1 MSVTS
6 ALAGA
11 LSGLSATSRQA
22 EILSSNVAN
31 ATTPG
36 YARRQAGL
44 GSTVLGGTGQ
54 GVQILGVTRDVDR
67 HLMGERRLAAAGGGD
82 RDVRAEF
89 LKRVE
94 QTLGTPDSPGS
105 LAARLA
111 AFDQALVEAAGRPES
126 QARLGN
132 VASTAK
138 SLAEGLKA
146 ATTDIQQARATA
158 DRRIGEEVGKLNST
172 LAQLQELNVE
182 LRSFTGAGRDVSAL
196 LDERQRLIDQIS
208 AIVPVREIPRDLN
221 QIALFTTGGAP
232 LLDGSA
238 SVIGFS
244 ATHTITPEM
253 TRALGGLSGIT
264 INGRPYD
271 TAGSASPILGGTLG
285 ALFALR
291 DDLAVNAQGKI
302 DAAARDL
309 VERFSAAGLDP
320 TLAPGAPGLFTD
332 AGGAFLPAN
341 EVGLAGRLR
350 LNAAAD
356 PAQGGALFR
365 LRDGL
370 GSLTEGPPG
379 NGGLL
384 GALHAA
390 LTNARPLSS
399 TGFAAGSRSFA
410 TLTGDLVSDASAQR
424 LSAQSEQSFAAA
436 KLTALTD
443 LEAQNGI
450 DTDQEM
456 QELLV
461 IEKNYA
467 ANAKVIQAVADMIDT
482 LIRLGA

>member
-36 YARRQAGL
+36 YARREVSLGAAVLAGH
-44 GSTVLGGTGQ
+44 GQ
-54 GVQILGVTRDVDR
+54 GVQILGVRRDVDR
-67 HLMGERRLAAAGGGD
+67 HLLGERRLAEAGTGE
-82 RDVRAEF
+82 RNVRAEF
-89 LKRVE
+89 LQRVE
-94 QTLGTPDSPGS
+94 QALGSADSPSS

-126 QARLGN
+126 QARLNGI
-132 VASTAK
+132 ATTAK
-138 SLAEGLKA
+138 SLMAGFAA
-146 ATTDIQQARATA
+146 ATTDIQNARALA
-158 DRRIGEEVGKLNST
+158 DRRIGEEVTRLNST
-172 LAQLQELNVE
+172 LQQLHELNVN

-196 LDERQRLIDQIS
+196 LDERQRLVDQIS
-208 AIVPVREIPRDLN
+208 AIVPIREVPRDLN

-238 SVIGFS
+238 AVFGF
-244 ATHTITPEM
+244 TPVHTITPEM
-253 TRALGGLSGIT
+253 TQALGGLSGIT
-264 INGRPYD
+264 INGRPFD

-285 ALFALR
+285 ALFAVR
-291 DDLAVNAQGKI
+291 DELAVTAQGKL

-309 VERFSAAGLDP
+309 VERFSGLDP
-320 TLAPGAPGLFTD
+320 SLAPGAVGIFTD
-332 AGGAFLPAN
+332 AGGAFDPLD

-350 LNAAAD
+350 LNPAAD

-370 GSLTEGPPG
+370 GAATEGPPG
-379 NGGLL
+379 NGALL
-384 GALHAA
+384 NALHAA
-390 LTNARPLSS
+390 LSGARPLSS
-399 TGFAAGSRSFA
+399 TGFPAGNRSFA
-410 TLTGDLVSDASAQR
+410 VLTSDILSDTAALR
-424 LSAQSEQSFAAA
+424 LSAQSEQSFTAAR
-436 KLTALTD
+436 LTALTD
-443 LEAQNGI
+443 LEDQNGI

-482 LIRLGA
+482 LIRLDR

>member
-6 ALAGA
+6 ALSSA

-36 YARRQAGL
+36 YARREVGLRAAVLAG
-44 GSTVLGGTGQ
+44 SGQ
-54 GVQILGVTRDVDR
+54 GVSVVGVTRNVDR
-67 HLMGERRLAAAGGGD
+67 HLLGERRIAAAGGGD
-82 RDVRAEF
+82 RDVRAGF
-89 LKRVE
+89 LTRME
-94 QTLGTPDSPGS
+94 QALGTPDTAGS
-105 LAARLA
+105 LASRVA
-111 AFDQALVEAAGRPES
+111 AFDQALVEAQGRPDS
-126 QARLGN
+126 TTRLGN
-132 VASTAK
+132 IATTAK
-138 SLAEGLKA
+138 FLASGLA
-146 ATTDIQQARATA
+146 DATRDIQAARATA

-172 LAQLQELNVE
+172 ISQLHELNVE

-196 LDERQRLIDQIS
+196 LDERQRLVDQIS

-232 LLDGSA
+232 LLEGSP

-253 TRALGGLSGIT
+253 TQALGGLSGIT

-271 TAGSASPILGGTLG
+271 TSGSASPILGGTLG
-285 ALFALR
+285 ALFAVR
-291 DDLAVNAQGKI
+291 DDLAVSAQGKL

-332 AGGAFLPAN
+332 AGLAFDPLN
-341 EVGLAGRLR
+341 EVGLAGRLT

-356 PAQGGALFR
+356 PAQGGAVFR

-370 GSLTEGPPG
+370 GATAAGPVG
-379 NGGLL
+379 NGTLL
-384 GALHAA
+384 GALHGA
-390 LTNARPLSS
+390 LSGARPLSS
-399 TGFAAGSRSFA
+399 TGFGPGNRSFA
-410 TLTGDLVSDASAQR
+410 MLAADLHSDTSAQR
-424 LSAQSEQSFAAA
+424 LSAQSEQSFASAR
-436 KLTALTD
+436 LTALTD

-482 LIRLGA
+482 LIRLDG

>member
-36 YARRQAGL
+36 YARRQVGL
-44 GSTVLGGTGQ
+44 GAAVLAGQGQ

-67 HLMGERRLAAAGGGD
+67 NLLGERRIAQAGGGD

-89 LKRVE
+89 LKRLE
-94 QTLGTPDSPGS
+94 QTLGTPDSTGS

-111 AFDQALVEAAGRPES
+111 AFDQALIEAAGRPES
-126 QARLGN
+126 QARLG
-132 VASTAK
+132 AI
-138 SLAEGLKA
+138 
-146 ATTDIQQARATA
+146 ATTARSLVDGLAAASDDIQAARATA
-158 DRRIGEEVGKLNST
+158 DRRIGEEVGKLNAT
-172 LAQLQELNVE
+172 IAQLHELNVE

-196 LDERQRLIDQIS
+196 LDERQRLVDQIS

-221 QIALFTTGGAP
+221 QIALFTAGGAP
-232 LLDGSA
+232 LLEGSPA
-238 SVIGFS
+238 IIGFS
-244 ATHTITPEM
+244 PTHTITPDM
-253 TRALGGLSGIT
+253 TPALGGLSGIT
-264 INGRPYD
+264 INARPYD

-285 ALFALR
+285 ALFAVR
-291 DDLAVNAQGKI
+291 DDLAVSAQSKL
-302 DAAARDL
+302 DAVARDL
-309 VERFSAAGLDP
+309 VERFSAAGVDP

-332 AGGAFLPAN
+332 AGLAFDPLN
-341 EVGLAGRLR
+341 ETGLAGRLT
-350 LNAAAD
+350 LNPLAD
-356 PAQGGALFR
+356 PAQGGALYR

-370 GSLTEGPPG
+370 GALTEGPPA
-379 NGGLL
+379 NGALL
-384 GALHAA
+384 GALRSA
-390 LTNARPLSS
+390 LADARPLNSA
-399 TGFAAGSRSFA
+399 GFPAGIRSFA
-410 TLTGDLVSDASAQR
+410 TLTGDLLSDVSSRR
-424 LSAQSEQSFAAA
+424 LSADSEKAFAAA
-436 KLTALTD
+436 KLTALAD

-450 DTDQEM
+450 DTDREM

-482 LIRLGA
+482 LIRLDG

>member
-36 YARRQAGL
+36 YARRQVSLSSVSLAGQ
-44 GSTVLGGTGQ
+44 GQ
-54 GVQILGVTRDVDR
+54 GVQVVGITRDVDR
-67 HLMGERRLAAAGGGD
+67 QLLGERRIAQASNGD
-82 RDVRAEF
+82 RDIRAEF
-89 LKRVE
+89 LKRLE
-94 QTLGTPDSPGS
+94 QTLGTPDSEAS

-111 AFDQALVEAAGRPES
+111 AFDQALVEAAGRPDS
-126 QARLGN
+126 QARLN
-132 VASTAK
+132 AIVATAK
-138 SLAEGLKA
+138 SLVEGLA
-146 ATTDIQQARATA
+146 AASDDIQAARATA
-158 DRRIGEEVGKLNST
+158 DRRIGEEVNALNST
-172 LAQLQELNVE
+172 LSRLQDLNVS
-182 LRSFTGAGRDVSAL
+182 LRSFSGAGRDISAL
-196 LDERQRLIDQIS
+196 LDERQQLVDQIS

-221 QIALFTTGGAP
+221 QIALFTTGGLP
-232 LLDGSA
+232 LLEGSA
-238 SVIGFS
+238 AVFGFTT
-244 ATHTITPEM
+244 THTVTPEM
-253 TRALGGLSGIT
+253 NQALGGLSGLS
-264 INGRPYD
+264 INDRAYA

-291 DDLAVNAQGKI
+291 DDLAVGAQGKL
-302 DAAARDL
+302 DAVARDL
-309 VERFSAAGLDP
+309 VERFSAAGIDP

-332 AGGAFLPAN
+332 AGAAFDPLD
-341 EVGLAGRLR
+341 EVGLAGRLA
-350 LNAAAD
+350 LNATAD

-370 GSLTEGPPG
+370 GAATEGPPG
-379 NGGLL
+379 DGILL
-384 GALHAA
+384 TRLHEA
-390 LTNARPLSS
+390 LTGTRPLASV
-399 TGFAAGSRSFA
+399 GFAAGTRSFA
-410 TLTGDLVSDASAQR
+410 TLTGDLLSDIASAR
-424 LSAQSEQSFAAA
+424 LSAQSEQSFASA

-456 QELLV
+456 QDLLV

-482 LIRLGA
+482 LIRLDG